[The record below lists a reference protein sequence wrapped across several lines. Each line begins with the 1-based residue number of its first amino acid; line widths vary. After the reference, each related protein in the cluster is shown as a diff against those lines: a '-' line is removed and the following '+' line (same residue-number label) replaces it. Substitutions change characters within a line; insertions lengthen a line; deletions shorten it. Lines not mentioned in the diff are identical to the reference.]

1 MRALLCLSFFASSLS
16 AADPAVK
23 LLVPAY
29 FYPGDTGLAQWDK
42 LIAAGPKA
50 NIVAIANPDSGPGK
64 RKDANY
70 EKVLKRAADA
80 KVGTVGYVTLGYAE
94 RPISAVKAD
103 VDSWLHFYPNID
115 GIFFDEQPSGAKLA
129 PFAAEAFEYARG
141 KFPKGHV
148 FTNPGV
154 NCSRDYFDAKGTATI
169 CAFEHKDEFELW
181 EPTVWLLRDRCIAL
195 VYGVGK
201 EKWRATFDRA
211 RKRARWVYV
220 TDATANPWT
229 RLPEYWDSLVAAAA
243 TPAE

>member
-1 MRALLCLSFFASSLS
+1 MRAIMALILFGSQVP

-29 FYPGDTGLAQWDK
+29 FYPGDKGLAQWDK

-70 EKVLKRAADA
+70 DKVLKRASVA
-80 KVGTVGYVTLGYAE
+80 KVGILGYVTLSYAE

-115 GIFFDEQPSGAKLA
+115 GIFYDEQPSGAKQA

-148 FTNPGV
+148 FSNPGV
-154 NCSRDYFDAKGTATI
+154 NCSKEYFDAKGTPTI
-169 CAFEHKDEFELW
+169 CAFENKDDFELW
-181 EPTVWLLRDRCIAL
+181 EPTAWLTRDRCLVL
-195 VYGVGK
+195 VYGVGQ
-201 EKWRATFDRA
+201 EKWRTTFDRA
-211 RKRARWVYV
+211 RKRAGWVYV
-220 TDATANPWT
+220 TDDATGNPWT
-229 RLPEYWDSLVAAAA
+229 RLPGYWDALVEAAAI
-243 TPAE
+243 P